1 MQKMN
6 REGVVWGGQSWG
18 FGSRKVMVEGWEGC
32 GGWMGRLWWR
42 DVPSP
47 EQLHVFPAAI
57 AFFLP
62 EGDVLVNGE

>member
-1 MQKMN
+1 MLFGEVKVGALEAG
-6 REGVVWGGQSWG
+6 RSWWRDGKVV
-18 FGSRKVMVEGWEGC
+18 VDGWEGC
-32 GGWMGRLWWR
+32 GGGMGRLWWR

-62 EGDVLVNGE
+62 EGDVLVNVE

>member
-42 DVPSP
+42 DGKVVVERCPQP
-47 EQLHVFPAAI
+47 
-57 AFFLP
+57 
-62 EGDVLVNGE
+62 